1 MRLRSEVLLPILA
14 VFHAS
19 LWVIALTS
27 APFAW
32 TFRAAFAQYLSTLA
46 LVIASGN
53 LVLAARLRPLERG
66 FGGLDKLFSSHR
78 LAGVV
83 VGLVLLAHVT
93 IVPLTTPLLPGRL
106 MGLIAFTLIAGSVV
120 LAIAPR
126 APWRKLLALRYPT
139 WKAEHRFM
147 GLFVVVAVTHSLL
160 VPTLVRYLP
169 LVRAYVY
176 GFAAL
181 GLAAYVYRETVFRVV
196 ARRHTYIVAEAN
208 PLGDSVLEVH
218 LDSVRAPISHH
229 AGQFAFVAFDGGPT
243 RERHPFTLSAA
254 PADGPLRFSI
264 KASGDFT
271 SALQDHLSAGSS
283 ASIEGPYGMFDFR
296 TGRPRQLWIAGG
308 IGITPFLAFLPTVGP
323 DFDVTLV
330 WTVRTAAEAIYQGE
344 IEAAIAEKPN
354 VRVVIWP
361 SAEKGH
367 LTLAALKIERPREL
381 SYYLCGPVVM
391 RDAFLGQLK
400 ALGVRRSD
408 IHYEEFSLR

>member
-1 MRLRSEVLLPILA
+1 MRFRSEALLPILA
-14 VFHAS
+14 VFHAA
-19 LWVIALTS
+19 LWAIALSS

-32 TFRAAFAQYLSTLA
+32 TFRQVFAQYLSTLA

-53 LVLAARLRPLERG
+53 LILASRARPLERA
-66 FGGLDKLFSSHR
+66 FGGLDKLFASHR

-83 VGLVLLAHVT
+83 VGLTLLGHVMV
-93 IVPLTTPLLPGRL
+93 VPLTTPLFPGRL
-106 MGLIAFTLIAGSVV
+106 VGLIAFTLVVGSVV

-126 APWRKLLALRYPT
+126 APWRRLLALRYPT

-147 GLFVVVAVTHSLL
+147 GLFVAIAVTHSLL

-169 LVRAYVY
+169 LVRVYVY

-181 GLAAYVYRETVFRVV
+181 GLLAYAYRETAFRVI
-196 ARRHTYIVAEAN
+196 ARRHTYDVAAARHV
-208 PLGDSVLEVH
+208 GDSVLEVH
-218 LDSVRAPISHH
+218 LEPVRAPISHR

-264 KASGDFT
+264 KASGDYT
-271 SALQDHLSAGSS
+271 RALHDHLSAGSS

-296 TGRPRQLWIAGG
+296 AGKPRQLWIAGG
-308 IGITPFLAFLPTVGP
+308 IGITPFLAFLPTVDP
-323 DFDVTLV
+323 AFDVTLI
-330 WTVRTAAEAIYQGE
+330 WTVRTADEAVYRDE
-344 IEAAIAEKPN
+344 IEAAIADKPN
-354 VRVVIWP
+354 VCATIWP
-361 SAEKGH
+361 SAEKGP
-367 LTLAALKIERPREL
+367 LTLAAQEIELPEEL

-391 RDAFLGQLK
+391 RDSFIGQLR
-400 ALGVRRSD
+400 ALGVRRAD